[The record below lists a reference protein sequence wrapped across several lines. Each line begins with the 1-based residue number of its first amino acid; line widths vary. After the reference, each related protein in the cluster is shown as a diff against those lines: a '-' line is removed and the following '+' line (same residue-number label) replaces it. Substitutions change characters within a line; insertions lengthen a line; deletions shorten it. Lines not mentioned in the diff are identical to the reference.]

1 MSQPSPTWE
10 AAISSKGVHLS
21 GAIVRFSCAPLL
33 SFRKEDDTHLEAVAT
48 PARLAD
54 MFIATMNTVIPVAP
68 PTVPVAL

>member
-1 MSQPSPTWE
+1 MSQPSAPWE
-10 AAISSKGVHLS
+10 AAISSKSVHLS
-21 GAIVRFSCAPLL
+21 GEDVKFSRGQE
-33 SFRKEDDTHLEAVAT
+33 FKEDHTHLEAVAT